1 MPADQIGITD
11 RGRIARGMKA
21 DLVVFD
27 ADTVKDRATFE
38 NPHQYPAGIEYVL
51 VNGSLVVEKGRHT
64 GARPGKVLR
73 KT

>member
-1 MPADQIGITD
+1 
-11 RGRIARGMKA
+11 MKA